1 MQHVPKSGPRRPG
14 DSPPA
19 TRQHPPGTKGT
30 RRRALPG
37 ALVVILL
44 AALLAVAAPTPA
56 GAASATPYQR
66 PLGVGGAEP
75 NGYSTVL
82 GASADGSMVMVNSS
96 ATNLVPN
103 DTNDLPDAFVWN
115 RTTGTVM
122 RQPLGV
128 GGQQPN
134 GRSRGDAIS
143 ADGTKLVFSSE
154 ADNLVPNWPF
164 VNDGDESSFAYVWD
178 LVTGKVT
185 PQPINNPA
193 CKAGRTLSNPTS
205 MSPDGSLVTLYG
217 ADCSKFPGDPTP
229 ARSVQVWNVLTG
241 KVESQP
247 AAAGGAE
254 PNGGSEVPVLSFDT
268 TKVVMQSYAS
278 NLITNDPS
286 IPPGLPGEGDV
297 YVWNRPAGT
306 YQRQPLG
313 LNGEQPNASS
323 RPAAISKD
331 NSKVLFGSYAS
342 NLVAGDT
349 NGQPDVFVW
358 NRWTGTYQRQARG
371 VDGRQPN
378 AGSTAIDISAD
389 GTKVLIESTATNLV
403 AENTGGRLDLFIW
416 DRTTGLYTH
425 QPNGLLGQQPNA
437 SSNGGAISA
446 DGTKVAMSS
455 YASNLV
461 ANDTNNTQ
469 APFVWDL
476 TAMPPPSTGYQ
487 RQPLG
492 VNGAQPNGPTGVSA
506 SSADGSAVLLTSSA
520 SNLLLNGTDPYLR
533 VFVWNRNSG
542 AYERQ
547 PAGVDGL
554 EPRGNSYGVG
564 ISGDGTKVL
573 FASSAPNLPGGEGN
587 AGEWY
592 DTYVWDRTTGKVTRQ
607 PPGKFPNE
615 PCDFGQDPPLGVS
628 LQSLPKGISADG
640 NLVLFSSNDCSY
652 TPGKVDAFKYEM
664 LVWNRTTGTVQRQPL
679 GLGGA
684 QPNGSVI
691 GGAFSPDGS
700 KAALQT
706 TASNLVKGDTSNAPD
721 INGLPDTYVWN
732 RSTGLYERQPLGV
745 NGAQPNGESRPAA
758 VSKDN
763 SKVLLTTA
771 ASNLLP
777 GDTNGFADVY
787 IWNRWSV
794 AYQRQPLGVGG
805 AQPNGESTAV
815 AISADGTK
823 VLLWSAA
830 SNLVAGDTNGVSD
843 VFVWDRS
850 TGKYTRQAPGL
861 AGTQPNGASTTGAMS
876 ADASTLFLPSLA
888 NNLVTGDTNN
898 VQDVFAWTR

>member
-1 MQHVPKSGPRRPG
+1 V
-14 DSPPA
+14 A
-19 TRQHPPGTKGT
+19 VV
-30 RRRALPG
+30 
-37 ALVVILL
+37 LVVALL
-44 AALLAVAAPTPA
+44 AALLGIAAPSTA
-56 GAASATPYQR
+56 GAVEPSAYQR
-66 PLGVGGAEP
+66 QPLGIGGAQP
-75 NGYSTVL
+75 NSFSNVL
-82 GASADGSMVMVNSS
+82 GASADGSMVIVNSY
-96 ATNLVPN
+96 ADNLVPN

-115 RTTGTVM
+115 RKTGAVV

-143 ADGTKLVFSSE
+143 ADGTKVVFSSE

-185 PQPINNPA
+185 PQPINDPT
-193 CKAGRTLSNPTS
+193 CKVGRTLSNPTS

-229 ARSVQVWNVLTG
+229 TRSVQVWNVLTG

-268 TKVVMQSYAS
+268 TKVVVQSFAS
-278 NLITNDPS
+278 NLVTNDPS
-286 IPPGLPGEGDV
+286 VPPDQAGAGDI
-297 YVWNRPAGT
+297 YVWNRPTGT
-306 YQRQPLG
+306 YQRQSPG
-313 LNGEQPNASS
+313 LNGAAPNGSS

-331 NSKVLFGSYAS
+331 NSKIAFTSFAS

-349 NGQPDVFVW
+349 NGHADAYVW
-358 NRWTGTYQRQARG
+358 NRWSGTYQRQPRG
-371 VDGRQPN
+371 SDGLEPN
-378 AGSTAIDISAD
+378 ADSFPAGMSAD
-389 GTKVLIESTATNLV
+389 GTRVLLSSYASNLV
-403 AENTGGRLDLFIW
+403 PGDTNGKADMFVW
-416 DRTTGLYTH
+416 DRTTGRYTR
-425 QPNGLLGQQPNA
+425 QPNGHLGTQPNGET
-437 SSNGGAISA
+437 SRSGAISA
-446 DGTKVAMSS
+446 DGTQVALGS

-461 ANDTNNTQ
+461 PDDTNDTQ
-469 APFVWDL
+469 DVFVWTFPPTPP
-476 TAMPPPSTGYQ
+476 TAYQ

-492 VNGAQPNGPTGVSA
+492 VNGAQPNGPTGVGAA
-506 SSADGSAVLLTSSA
+506 SVDGSAVLLTSSA
-520 SNLLLNGTDPYLR
+520 SNLLPDGTGPYRR
-533 VFVWNRNSG
+533 VFVWNRNGG

-573 FASSAPNLPGGEGN
+573 FASSAPNLPGGEEN

-615 PCDFGQDPPLGVS
+615 PCDFGQDPPLGIS
-628 LQSLPKGISADG
+628 LQARPEGVSADG

-664 LVWNRTTGTVQRQPL
+664 LVWNRTTGSVQRQPL

-706 TASNLVKGDTSNAPD
+706 TSSNLVKGDTSNAPD
-721 INGLPDTYVWN
+721 INGLADAYVWN
-732 RSTGLYERQPLGV
+732 RSTGRYERQPLGV
-745 NGAQPNGESRPAA
+745 GGAQPNGESRPAA

-763 SKVLLTTA
+763 SKVLLTTS
-771 ASNLLP
+771 ASNLVP
-777 GDTNGFADVY
+777 GDTNGVPDVY

-805 AQPNGESTAV
+805 AQPNGESRAV

-823 VLLWSAA
+823 VLLWSSA
-830 SNLVAGDTNGVSD
+830 SNLVAGDTNGVPD
-843 VFVWDRS
+843 VFIWDRS

-861 AGTQPNGASTTGAMS
+861 AGAQPNGASSGGAMS
-876 ADASTLFLPSLA
+876 ADASTVFLSSLA
-888 NNLVTGDTNN
+888 NNLVVGDTNN
-898 VQDVFAWTR
+898 VQDVFAWAR